1 VEYRWC
7 HPPAKETQMQEAKDG
22 ADGVPQDL
30 IAARMRALM
39 VRAPLAVGFV
49 KDGSFT
55 LVSEHFN
62 HLFGHG
68 DDTDLGGQA
77 IRSVHVSDAA
87 LSSINER
94 MAAAFVSGRPL
105 DDEFEYVRRDGS
117 RFWGRLQAT
126 PVQWDVPAG
135 EALWLLDDVTV
146 ARQLRMQPTW
156 TAKHDALTE
165 LANRR
170 EFERR
175 LAEHV
180 GSRRH
185 EPVSVLW
192 VDVDHFSEVIAGMGV
207 EVADHFLY
215 GLGQLLI
222 TKVRASDLVA
232 RLENDCFAVLLPNC
246 DQHYAEIVAEKMRA
260 GIAGFRLRWGLHR
273 TRVKA
278 CVGVVQLQSTLESV
292 DAVIGAALLACT
304 EAKAAGGDSVRV
316 FISTGAF
323 EELAG

>member
-1 VEYRWC
+1 MQDPAN
-7 HPPAKETQMQEAKDG
+7 PPVDG
-22 ADGVPQDL
+22 SSNDV
-30 IAARMRALM
+30 IAARMRALL
-39 VRAPLAVGFV
+39 VRAPMAVGFV
-49 KDGSFT
+49 QGPRFEV
-55 LVSEHFN
+55 VSEYFN

-68 DDTDLGGQA
+68 DETDLSGQA
-77 IRSVHVSDAA
+77 TRSVHVSDGAH
-87 LSSINER
+87 SGVFER
-94 MAAAFVSGRPL
+94 MAVAFAAGRPL
-105 DDEFEYVRRDGS
+105 DEEIEYVRQDGS

-126 PVQWDVPAG
+126 PVHWDVPAG
-135 EALWLLDDVTV
+135 EALWVIDDVTA

-192 VDVDHFSEVIAGMGV
+192 IDVDKFQEVLTGMGR

-215 GLGQLLI
+215 GLGQMLV

-232 RLENDCFAVLLPNC
+232 RLETDHFAVLLPDC
-246 DQHYAEIVAEKMRA
+246 DQHYAQIVAEKIRSAVA
-260 GIAGFRLRWGLHR
+260 GYRLRWGLHR

-278 CVGVVQLQSTLESV
+278 CVGVVQLQPNLETV
-292 DAVIGAALLACT
+292 DSVIGAATLACA
-304 EAKAAGGDSVRV
+304 EAKASGGDSVRV
-316 FISTGAF
+316 FVSNGGF

>member
-1 VEYRWC
+1 M
-7 HPPAKETQMQEAKDG
+7 ATQPQAAAEG
-22 ADGVPQDL
+22 ASDV

-39 VRAPLAVGFV
+39 VRAPVAAGFV
-49 KDGSFT
+49 KNGQFEV
-55 LVSEHFN
+55 VSEQFN

-68 DDTDLGGQA
+68 DETDLAGQGT
-77 IRSVHVSDAA
+77 RSVQVSDASHQS
-87 LSSINER
+87 LQER
-94 MAAAFVSGRPL
+94 THAAFVSGKPL
-105 DDEFEYVRRDGS
+105 DDEIEFVRRDGS

-126 PVQWDVPAG
+126 PVHWDQPGG
-135 EALWLLDDVTV
+135 ESLWIVDDVTV
-146 ARQLRMQPTW
+146 ARQQRMQPTW
-156 TAKHDALTE
+156 TAKHDVLTE

-175 LAEHV
+175 LTEHV

-192 VDVDHFSEVIAGMGV
+192 IDIDKFGEVVAGMGS
-207 EVADHFLY
+207 EVGDHFLY

-232 RLENDCFAVLLPNC
+232 RLEDDHFAVLLPNC

-260 GIAGFRLRWGLHR
+260 GIAAYRLRWGLHR

-278 CVGVVQLQSTLESV
+278 CLGVVQLQASLESV
-292 DAVIGAALLACT
+292 DAVLGAAALACT

-316 FISTGAF
+316 FISAGAF

>member
-1 VEYRWC
+1 MQDPAN
-7 HPPAKETQMQEAKDG
+7 PPVDG
-22 ADGVPQDL
+22 SSNDV
-30 IAARMRALM
+30 IAARMRALL
-39 VRAPLAVGFV
+39 VRAPMAVGFV
-49 KDGSFT
+49 QGPRFEV
-55 LVSEHFN
+55 VSEYFN

-68 DDTDLGGQA
+68 DETDLSGQA
-77 IRSVHVSDAA
+77 TRSVHVSDGAH
-87 LSSINER
+87 SGVFER
-94 MAAAFVSGRPL
+94 MAQAFAAGRPL
-105 DDEFEYVRRDGS
+105 DEEIEYVRQDGS

-126 PVQWDVPAG
+126 PVHWDVPAG
-135 EALWLLDDVTV
+135 EALWVIDDVTA

-192 VDVDHFSEVIAGMGV
+192 IDVDKFQEVLTSMGS

-215 GLGQLLI
+215 GLGQMLV

-232 RLENDCFAVLLPNC
+232 RLETDHFAVLLPDC
-246 DQHYAEIVAEKMRA
+246 DQHYAQIVAEKIRSA
-260 GIAGFRLRWGLHR
+260 IAAYRLRWGLHR

-278 CVGVVQLQSTLESV
+278 CVGVVQLQPNLESV
-292 DAVIGAALLACT
+292 ESVIGAATLACA
-304 EAKAAGGDSVRV
+304 EAKASGGDSVRV
-316 FISTGAF
+316 FVSNGGF

>member
-1 VEYRWC
+1 MQATTASE
-7 HPPAKETQMQEAKDG
+7 PA
-22 ADGVPQDL
+22 ADV
-30 IAARMRALM
+30 IAARMRALL
-39 VRAPLAVGFV
+39 VRAPMAVAFV
-49 KDGSFT
+49 GGASFEV
-55 LVSEHFN
+55 VSEQFN

-68 DDTDLGGQA
+68 DETDLCGQGT
-77 IRSVHVSDAA
+77 RSVHVTDTAHA
-87 LSSINER
+87 GVLER
-94 MAAAFVSGRPL
+94 QSAAFVAGRPL
-105 DDEFEYVRRDGS
+105 DEEIEYVRRDGS

-126 PVQWDVPAG
+126 PVHWDAPAG
-135 EALWLLDDVTV
+135 EALWIIEDVTA
-146 ARQLRMQPTW
+146 ARQLRQQPTW
-156 TAKHDALTE
+156 TAKHDLLTE

-192 VDVDHFSEVIAGMGV
+192 VDVDRFTEVVHGMGT

-215 GLGQLLI
+215 GLGQMLI

-232 RLENDCFAVLLPNC
+232 RLENDHFAVLLPDC
-246 DQHYAEIVAEKMRA
+246 DQHYAQIVAEKMRA
-260 GIAGFRLRWGLHR
+260 AIAGYRLRWGLHR

-278 CVGVVQLQSTLESV
+278 SLGVVQLHPTLETV
-292 DAVIGAALLACT
+292 DALLGAGSLACA
-304 EAKAAGGDSVRV
+304 EAKAAGGDCVRV
-316 FISTGAF
+316 FVSNGGF

>member
-1 VEYRWC
+1 MQATN
-7 HPPAKETQMQEAKDG
+7 PAASEPA
-22 ADGVPQDL
+22 ADV
-30 IAARMRALM
+30 IAARMRALL
-39 VRAPLAVGFV
+39 VRAPMAVAFV
-49 KDGSFT
+49 SGNSFEV
-55 LVSEHFN
+55 VSEHFN

-68 DDTDLGGQA
+68 DETDLCGQST
-77 IRSVHVSDAA
+77 RSVHVSDTAHA
-87 LSSINER
+87 GVVER
-94 MAAAFVSGRPL
+94 QSAAFVAGRPL
-105 DDEFEYVRRDGS
+105 DEEIEYVRRDGS

-126 PVQWDVPAG
+126 PVHWDAPGG
-135 EALWLLDDVTV
+135 EALWIIEDVTA
-146 ARQLRMQPTW
+146 ARQLRQQPTW
-156 TAKHDALTE
+156 TAKHDVLTE

-192 VDVDHFSEVIAGMGV
+192 VDVDRFTEVVHGMGA

-215 GLGQLLI
+215 GLGQMLI

-232 RLENDCFAVLLPNC
+232 RLENDHFAVLLPDC
-246 DQHYAEIVAEKMRA
+246 DQHYAQIVAEKMRA
-260 GIAGFRLRWGLHR
+260 AIAGYRLRWGLHR

-278 CVGVVQLQSTLESV
+278 SLGVVQLHPTLETV
-292 DAVIGAALLACT
+292 DALLGAGSLACA
-304 EAKAAGGDSVRV
+304 EAKAAGGDCVRV
-316 FISTGAF
+316 FVSNGGF